1 MTKDIVDLLKNG
13 TSLFIKHSSKI
24 FGGIVCFLLF
34 VGFRLRPYGLIR
46 AEEGAGYLLGIIGL
60 FLMVLLLVYPLRKR
74 YRILSYIGGVKGWFR
89 FHMFLGIVGPL
100 CILYHANFSLG
111 SLNSNVAMF
120 SMLIVSGSGIIG
132 RFVYSQIHKGLY
144 GERLNLIELRKEI
157 DDKKDLIPAQ
167 LVLIPGTAEVIM
179 KIADNTLRPA
189 ASIVEKSLGV
199 LFIRLKLRI
208 VYFQLAAMTRK
219 YLTVYKKES
228 RWSAKRCKQ
237 MQKQMERKYKKYLGQ
252 IVKVEQFGFYERF
265 FALWH
270 MLHIPL
276 VYIMFFAS
284 VIHIVAVHL
293 Y

>member
-1 MTKDIVDLLKNG
+1 MVE
-13 TSLFIKHSSKI
+13 LFKKGSRIFMRHSSKI
-24 FGGIVCFLLF
+24 FGVLVCFLLF
-34 VGFRLRPYGLIR
+34 VGFRLRPYGLTR
-46 AEEGAGYLLGIIGL
+46 AERGAGYLLGIIGL

-74 YRILSYIGGVKGWFR
+74 YRIFSYIGGIKGWFR
-89 FHMFLGIVGPL
+89 FHMLLGIVGPL

-111 SLNSNVAMF
+111 SLNSNVAMI

-157 DDKKDLIPAQ
+157 NEQKNLIPAQ

-189 ASIVEKSLGV
+189 ASIVERMFGV
-199 LFIRLKLRI
+199 LTIRYQTRI
-208 VYFQLAAMTRK
+208 AYLNLAGMTK
-219 YLTVYKKES
+219 QYLMGYKKENH
-228 RWSAKRCKQ
+228 WSAKRCRQ
-237 MQKQMERKYKKYLGQ
+237 MQKQMERKFKKYLAQ
-252 IVKVEQFGFYERF
+252 VVKVEQFGFYERF

-276 VYIMFFAS
+276 VYIMFLAS
-284 VIHIVAVHL
+284 VVHVVAVHL